1 MRYIPH
7 WERLGDALKR
17 VMATGAS
24 EEEAK
29 IDLCR
34 ALADRKIDV
43 RVRIAAT
50 NYGRRGQVFSDGNVR
65 VPPHLRPGDLDWTQ
79 SRPFAQWTIGPRVGE
94 HYFWIGGWENR
105 PLDFIELSTADV
117 IKILCSGEEEEEKS
131 SATARAETD
140 AIKALVPLLK
150 SNPQL
155 KRADAAELCREA
167 GYHFSDRGFQYRVW
181 PAARVQAGLP
191 AKALSE
197 RKRETSR

>member
-117 IKILCSGEEEEEKS
+117 IKILCSGEEEEKS

-191 AKALSE
+191 AKALSG